1 MQAAV
6 RMNQARETGDKGA
19 MLAAVR
25 LNWQLWTI
33 IQADLLAPDCQVE
46 LELRGN
52 VLSLAKF
59 IDKHTVQFLG
69 DPQGDRLDVL
79 ININRELSAGMYTVP
94 AGDGETEAAAQQ
106 PAAPAAEPGAS
117 APGPKFEDTLA

>member
-6 RMNQARETGDKGA
+6 RMNQAKEVGDKAA

-33 IQADLLAPDCQVE
+33 IQADLLAPDCPIE

-69 DPQGDRLDVL
+69 NPQAERLDVL
-79 ININRELSAGMYTVP
+79 ININRELSAGLYVTP
-94 AGDGETEAAAQQ
+94 AGDEAADV
-106 PAAPAAEPGAS
+106 PETAPDMEGTAPPEPGL
-117 APGPKFEDTLA
+117 KIEDTLA

>member
-6 RMNQARETGDKGA
+6 RMNQAKEVGDKSA

-33 IQADLLAPDCQVE
+33 IQADLLAPDCPID
-46 LELRGN
+46 LELRSN

-59 IDKHTVQFLG
+59 IDKHTMQFLG
-69 DPQGDRLDVL
+69 DPQADRLDVL
-79 ININRELSAGMYTVP
+79 ININRELSAGLYVTP
-94 AGDGETEAAAQQ
+94 AEEEAAADERL
-106 PAAPAAEPGAS
+106 PESAPDVDSAPPEPGA
-117 APGPKFEDTLA
+117 KIEDTLA